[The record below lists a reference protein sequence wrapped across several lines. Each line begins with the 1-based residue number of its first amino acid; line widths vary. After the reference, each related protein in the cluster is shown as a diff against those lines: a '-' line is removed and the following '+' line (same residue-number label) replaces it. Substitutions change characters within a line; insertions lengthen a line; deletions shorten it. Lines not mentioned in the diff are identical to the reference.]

1 MNIVKYE
8 ELFAAFGKAPM
19 DEFLK
24 VLFKGVS
31 PEVREQLVLD
41 DVSYHRLSADV
52 VTLEAWMCVEP
63 VDSNRWIWARVEMNG
78 STGKIEEQFFTKD
91 NYCKLALWSLVESI
105 KYCKKDNEE

>member
-8 ELFAAFGKAPM
+8 ELFAAFEKAPM

-31 PEVREQLVLD
+31 PEVREQLVLE

-52 VTLEAWMCVEP
+52 VTLEAWMCVGFG
-63 VDSNRWIWARVEMNG
+63 RG
-78 STGKIEEQFFTKD
+78 
-91 NYCKLALWSLVESI
+91 
-105 KYCKKDNEE
+105 